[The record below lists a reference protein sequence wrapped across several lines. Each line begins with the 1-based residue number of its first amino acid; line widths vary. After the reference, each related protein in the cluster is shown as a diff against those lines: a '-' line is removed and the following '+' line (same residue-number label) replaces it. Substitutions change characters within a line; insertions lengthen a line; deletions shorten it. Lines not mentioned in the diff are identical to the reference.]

1 MLIMRMNLKGSKDLL
16 LVHFP
21 GPLSEGVLGFIL
33 SSLIQ
38 QTCFLP
44 LSAYLCL
51 HCYHPG
57 PLLSVA
63 HSPVDV
69 TLVVAAAA
77 SGVKRW
83 LSVLLVVKTATVTL
97 HPSAAGGSA

>member
-1 MLIMRMNLKGSKDLL
+1 M
-16 LVHFP
+16 
-21 GPLSEGVLGFIL
+21 GFIL

-44 LSAYLCL
+44 LSTYLCL
-51 HCYHPG
+51 HCYHPD

-69 TLVVAAAA
+69 ILVVVAAAA
-77 SGVKRW
+77 VSGVKRW